1 MDEPSH
7 VKTKTCLVLIQC
19 SALWGMIPVVW
30 AVDLIPVATVL
41 ADPSE
46 YHLKA
51 VMLHGIARDVTP
63 LPPYQLKNVLCSQG
77 YTFKLEDK
85 TGSIEVFVRGI
96 CGGSLNPQ
104 RLPDQILEGD
114 ETILEALIIAGSYEE
129 VNVYRANGVVTAL
142 SRGFRRC
149 PPC

>member
-19 SALWGMIPVVW
+19 AVLWGMIPIVW

-41 ADPSE
+41 VDPSE

-51 VMLHGIARDVTP
+51 VMLHGITRDVTP
-63 LPPYQLKNVLCSQG
+63 LPAYQLKNALCWGG

-96 CGGSLNPQ
+96 CGGSINPQ

-114 ETILEALIIAGSYEE
+114 EIILEALIIAGSYDE
-129 VNVYRANGVVTAL
+129 VNVYRSNGVVTAL
-142 SRGFRRC
+142 SQGFRRC